1 MWWLLARSTTGFQFR
16 TVGANPNAARTAG
29 ISVGRTWILAMLLAG
44 GLAGLSGAV
53 TIQGTFYSLNFQSYG
68 NYGID
73 GITVALLGRAK
84 PLGVVLAGLLFGALD
99 AGSTVMQ
106 AATSV
111 PVDITEV
118 IQGLIVL
125 FVAAPPLIRGD
136 VPAPPGPGHRAGS
149 GREGMERMSALA
161 AVTTV
166 RTVVNVNRRLIAAA
180 VFVLFG
186 LIDILVFGF
195 FAHKGDAT
203 FALSLPTSS
212 FQVPSIHAPAAPVSY
227 VLGGL
232 SILIGVARA
241 AIDEPA
247 WARRLG
253 IGAVLLFFVISLLCW
268 ADTGSW
274 ANDIP
279 VNVVSLLQNTLTASI
294 PLILGA
300 LAGCMGERSGVINIA
315 IEGQLLLGAFTAA
328 VVASAVGVLW
338 LGLISG
344 SLAGG
349 LVGLI
354 LALFAIRWLVDQIIL
369 GVVLNLLISGLTGLP
384 VRPAAGAAREHL
396 QQREHVQR
404 GQDPRTRQT
413 SRSSGRSSSTRRSSS
428 TSPTRRSSR
437 SRSACSAPAGGCG
450 SARWASTR
458 RPPTRS
464 GSRSTASGT
473 ATSSWAGC
481 WPGSAAR
488 T

>member
-1 MWWLLARSTTGFQFR
+1 MT
-16 TVGANPNAARTAG
+16 
-29 ISVGRTWILAMLLAG
+29 
-44 GLAGLSGAV
+44 
-53 TIQGTFYSLNFQSYG
+53 
-68 NYGID
+68 
-73 GITVALLGRAK
+73 
-84 PLGVVLAGLLFGALD
+84 
-99 AGSTVMQ
+99 
-106 AATSV
+106 
-111 PVDITEV
+111 
-118 IQGLIVL
+118 
-125 FVAAPPLIRGD
+125 
-136 VPAPPGPGHRAGS
+136 
-149 GREGMERMSALA
+149 ALA
-161 AVTTV
+161 TVTTV

-227 VLGGL
+227 ILGGL

-241 AIDEPA
+241 AIDEPT
-247 WARRLG
+247 WAKRLG

-349 LVGLI
+349 LVGPS
-354 LALFAIRWLVDQIIL
+354 WPC
-369 GVVLNLLISGLTGLP
+369 SP
-384 VRPAAGAAREHL
+384 SAGW
-396 QQREHVQR
+396 
-404 GQDPRTRQT
+404 
-413 SRSSGRSSSTRRSSS
+413 STR
-428 TSPTRRSSR
+428 
-437 SRSACSAPAGGCG
+437 
-450 SARWASTR
+450 
-458 RPPTRS
+458 
-464 GSRSTASGT
+464 
-473 ATSSWAGC
+473 SSWASC
-481 WPGSAAR
+481 S
-488 T
+488 TC